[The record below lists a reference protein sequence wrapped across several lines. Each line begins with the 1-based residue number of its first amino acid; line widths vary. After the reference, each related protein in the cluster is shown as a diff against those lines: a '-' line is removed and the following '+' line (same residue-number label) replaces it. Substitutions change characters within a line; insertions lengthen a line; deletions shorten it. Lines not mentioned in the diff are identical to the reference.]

1 MKRSILILGSILVLT
16 LSVLT
21 FIYFSN
27 DHKECSKYVENKV
40 DTNGNNVVSKKHVCK
55 EKYNF

>member
-1 MKRSILILGSILVLT
+1 MKRSILILGSILILT

-21 FIYFSN
+21 FIHFSN
-27 DHKECSKYVENKV
+27 DHKECSTNVENKV
-40 DTNGNNVVSKKHVCK
+40 DKNGNNVVTRNHICQ